1 MKTRRKNRS
10 RRNKTRKLRGRG
22 DKSKKVKEIVKIFQ
36 QYPDVFPRG
45 YFRFLSGTLD
55 KHEKNGTLIYRNGV
69 VLTYT
74 KYKVNRSDMYKKFK
88 VKKGDIKINQLVN
101 KNQGNGKA
109 KKVFLSFLKKHKK
122 TDLILDVRSNNKK
135 AIRFYRKNGFK
146 KIADTSFGK
155 DMKGIVML
163 RKAD

>member
-1 MKTRRKNRS
+1 MICL
-10 RRNKTRKLRGRG
+10 KLNQ
-22 DKSKKVKEIVKIFQ
+22 E
-36 QYPDVFPRG
+36 Y
-45 YFRFLSGTLD
+45 
-55 KHEKNGTLIYRNGV
+55 
-69 VLTYT
+69 
-74 KYKVNRSDMYKKFK
+74 
-88 VKKGDIKINQLVN
+88 IKINQLVN

-109 KKVFLSFLKKHKK
+109 KKLFMSFLKKHRK

-155 DMKGIVML
+155 DMKGIVMV

>member
-1 MKTRRKNRS
+1 MKTRRKNKS

-22 DKSKKVKEIVKIFQ
+22 DKSKKVKDIVKIFQ
-36 QYPDVFPRG
+36 QYPDIFPRG
-45 YFRFLSGTLD
+45 YFRFLTGTLD
-55 KHEKNGTLIYRNGV
+55 KHKNGV

-74 KYKVNRSDMYKKFK
+74 KYKVSVNKYKFK
-88 VKKGDIKINQLVN
+88 IKPGDIKINQLVN

-109 KKVFLSFLKKHKK
+109 KKVFKAFLKKHKK
-122 TDLILDVRSNNKK
+122 TNLILDVRSNNKK

-146 KIADTSFGK
+146 KVDETSFGK
-155 DMKGIVML
+155 DMKGIVMV

>member
-10 RRNKTRKLRGRG
+10 RRNKTRKLRGG
-22 DKSKKVKEIVKIFQ
+22 GNKSKKVKEIVKIFQ
-36 QYPDVFPRG
+36 QYPNIFPRG
-45 YFRFLSGTLD
+45 YFRFLTGTLD

-74 KYKVNRSDMYKKFK
+74 KYKVSVNKYKFK
-88 VKKGDIKINQLVN
+88 IKPGDIKINQLVN

-109 KKVFLSFLKKHKK
+109 KKLFMSFMKKHKK
-122 TDLILDVRSNNKK
+122 TNLILDVRSNNKK

-146 KIADTSFGK
+146 KVDETSFGK
-155 DMKGIVML
+155 SMKGIIMV